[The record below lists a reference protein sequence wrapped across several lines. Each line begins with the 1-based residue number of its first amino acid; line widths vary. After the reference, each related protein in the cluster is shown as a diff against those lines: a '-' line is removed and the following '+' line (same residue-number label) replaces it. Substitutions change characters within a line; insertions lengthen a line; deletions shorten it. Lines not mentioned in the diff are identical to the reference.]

1 MRAKVRIARE
11 VLERD
16 LWPDKRCK
24 LRIVGATYDPK
35 ISSVI
40 LEVEGEGLP
49 EGRYLR
55 LMSRTFTETEFKPL

>member
-24 LRIVGATYDPK
+24 VRIVGASYDPN

-40 LEVEGEGLP
+40 LEIEGEGIP

-55 LMSRTFTETEFKPL
+55 LMSRTLVETEFKPL